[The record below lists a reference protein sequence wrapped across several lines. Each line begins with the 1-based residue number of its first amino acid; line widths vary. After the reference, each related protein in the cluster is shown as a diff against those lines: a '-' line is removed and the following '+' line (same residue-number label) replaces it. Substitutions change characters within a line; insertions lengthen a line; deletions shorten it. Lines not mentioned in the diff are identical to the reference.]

1 MTGGLIGSNG
11 NLEVGFES
19 GLFGAVSGAALGAL
33 GGMDPNG
40 GIWGALE
47 RGSLEGLVNG
57 TLSAAGGGNFES
69 GFLGAM
75 VGSVGSYEV
84 KGISSGQGDWGT
96 AGKECPRQSGQNLG
110 NP

>member
-1 MTGGLIGSNG
+1 M
-11 NLEVGFES
+11 
-19 GLFGAVSGAALGAL
+19 GAL

-69 GFLGAM
+69 GFLGAR

-84 KGISSGQGDWGT
+84 GGISSGQGDHLRGADWER
-96 AGKECPRQSGQNLG
+96 AGIPLLPRARCTTKTP
-110 NP
+110 NPAIA